1 MIERGAFHD
10 AAAPDAGEVYRPVFR
25 LIAVSE
31 GLGGAAG
38 GVLQR
43 LDNIQTGFLPVAR
56 YSVYRVNHPTDVCQG
71 FVIQLDFQPV
81 LHHVQEF
88 IHARQR
94 FLIET
99 GLQPIGKSLIELFDG
114 STGFGSNFYTCCERV
129 VAVIHAVQRILVE
142 AAGGGDLDAAD
153 DVFGLVQNSWD
164 VSGAASGKQDNLG

>member
-25 LIAVSE
+25 LVAVGE
-31 GLGGAAG
+31 RLGCAAG
-38 GVLQR
+38 SVFQGLNNV
-43 LDNIQTGFLPVAR
+43 QTGLFPVAR
-56 YSVYRVNHPTDVCQG
+56 HRVYRINHPVDACKG
-71 FVIQLDFQPV
+71 FVIQPDFQPV
-81 LHHVQEF
+81 FHHAQEF